1 MRSRETKRLKSENS
15 NHINNAFVEF
25 SIKGVRKKEMVA
37 GGLHSQERD
46 SLR

>member
-1 MRSRETKRLKSENS
+1 MRSGETKRLKSENS
-15 NHINNAFVEF
+15 NHINNALVEF
-25 SIKGVRKKEMVA
+25 SIKGVQRNEMVA